1 MTTEN
6 IHPPANQAG
15 TPSKAKIW
23 FRATR
28 PFSFTA
34 SITPCV
40 VGAMVALLVGG
51 SGALWYLMPFILIS
65 SVLLHAAT
73 NLVSDYYDFIKG
85 VDTKDSFGGSGVL
98 TEELLKPRQVFKAGI
113 LFFAIA
119 FLLGL
124 PIIFARGELILV
136 LGIVGIL
143 GGFFYTG
150 WPIGY
155 KYVALGNVF
164 VFILMGPLMVVG
176 TFYALTGHYM
186 ADVLYISLPI
196 GCLVAGILQANNLR
210 DIIHDKN
217 ASIKTAASMGG
228 SGYAKAEYLT
238 LIIGAYVIV
247 IALVL
252 LKILSPWS
260 LLVLLSLPPAIK
272 NMNQIRGVQV
282 DNTSK
287 IAMLDVQTAQLH
299 MMFGLLLSISV
310 LISKFV

>member
-1 MTTEN
+1 MTSEN
-6 IHPPANQAG
+6 TNPATPQAQ

-34 SITPCV
+34 STIPCV
-40 VGAMVALLVGG
+40 LGAMLALLVYNGN
-51 SGALWYLMPFILIS
+51 SLWYLFPFIILS
-65 SVLLHAAT
+65 SLTLHAAT
-73 NLVSDYYDFIKG
+73 NLVSDYYDFVKG
-85 VDTKDSFGGSGVL
+85 VDTKDSMGGSGVL
-98 TEELLKPRQVFKAGI
+98 IEGLLKPRQVFNAGI

-119 FLLGL
+119 FVLGL

-155 KYVALGNVF
+155 KYAALGNFF

-176 TFYALTGHYM
+176 TFYALTGHYS

-196 GCLVAGILQANNLR
+196 GCLVTGILQANNLR
-210 DIIHDKN
+210 DISHDKN
-217 ASIKTAASMGG
+217 AHIKTLANVAG
-228 SGYAKAEYLT
+228 STYAKAEYLT

-252 LKILSPWS
+252 LKILSPWA
-260 LLVLLSLPPAIK
+260 LIVLLSLPPAIK
-272 NMNQIRGVQV
+272 NMNQIKGVQV

-299 MMFGLLLSISV
+299 LLFGLLLSISV

>member
-1 MTTEN
+1 MSNQNTN
-6 IHPPANQAG
+6 LSDSQAG
-15 TPSKAKIW
+15 AQSKAKIW

-34 SITPCV
+34 SATPCI
-40 VGAMVALLVGG
+40 VGAMVALLVSNGQ
-51 SGALWYLMPFILIS
+51 SSWYLMPFILVS

-98 TEELLKPRQVFKAGI
+98 TEGLLQPKQIFKAGI
-113 LFFAIA
+113 LFFALA
-119 FLLGL
+119 TLVGL

-155 KYVALGNVF
+155 KYVALGNLF

-176 TFYALTGHYM
+176 TFYALTGYYS

-210 DIIHDKN
+210 DIIHDRN
-217 ASIKTAASMGG
+217 ANIKTLAAVAGNS
-228 SGYAKAEYLT
+228 YAKAEYLT
-238 LIIGAYVIV
+238 LIIGAYVVV

-252 LKILSPWS
+252 LKVLSPWS
-260 LLVLLSLPPAIK
+260 FLVLLSLPPAIK
-272 NMNQIRGVQV
+272 NMSQIKGVQV
-282 DNTSK
+282 DNTAK

-299 MMFGLLLSISV
+299 LLFGLLLSVSI

>member
-1 MTTEN
+1 MTTETA
-6 IHPPANQAG
+6 PV
-15 TPSKAKIW
+15 PSKSKIW

-34 SITPCV
+34 SVIPCV
-40 VGAMVALLVGG
+40 VGAMLALLMAGG
-51 SGALWYLMPFILIS
+51 ASLWYLFPFILVS

-73 NLVSDYYDFIKG
+73 NLIGDYYDFIKG

-98 TEELLKPRQVFKAGI
+98 TEGLLQPKPVFNMGI
-113 LFFAIA
+113 LFFALA
-119 FLLGL
+119 FLIGL
-124 PIIFARGELILV
+124 PIIFARGELILI
-136 LGIVGIL
+136 LGIIGIL

-155 KYVALGNVF
+155 KYVALGNIF

-176 TFYALTGHYM
+176 TFFALTGYYS

-210 DIIHDKN
+210 DIIHDQKAN
-217 ASIKTAASMGG
+217 IKTFASVAGG
-228 SGYAKAEYLT
+228 GFAKAEYLF
-238 LIIGAYVIV
+238 LIITAYVIV
-247 IALVL
+247 IVLVALG
-252 LKILSPWS
+252 ILSPWS

-272 NMNQIRGVQV
+272 NMNQIKGVQV
-282 DNTSK
+282 ENTSK

-299 MMFGLLLSISV
+299 MLFGLLLSVSI
-310 LISKFV
+310 LISKYI

>member
-1 MTTEN
+1 MTAEN
-6 IHPPANQAG
+6 TR
-15 TPSKAKIW
+15 TPSEAKIW

-34 SITPCV
+34 SVIPCV
-40 VGAMVALLVGG
+40 VGAMTALLVEGG
-51 SGALWYLMPFILIS
+51 YSMWYLFPFILLS

-73 NLVSDYYDFIKG
+73 NLVSDYYDFVKG
-85 VDTKDSFGGSGVL
+85 VDTKDSMGGSGVL
-98 TEELLKPRQVFKAGI
+98 IEGLLKPRRVFNAGI

-136 LGIVGIL
+136 LGIIGIL

-155 KYVALGNVF
+155 KYVALGNFF
-164 VFILMGPLMVVG
+164 VFLLMGPLMVVG
-176 TFYALTGHYM
+176 TFYALTGTYT

-196 GCLVAGILQANNLR
+196 GFLVAGILQAINLR
-210 DIIHDKN
+210 DIIHDQKAN
-217 ASIKTAASMGG
+217 IKTFASVAG
-228 SGYAKAEYLT
+228 SGYAKAEYSV

-247 IALVL
+247 VALVL
-252 LKILSPWS
+252 LKVLSPWS
-260 LLVLLSLPPAIK
+260 LIVMLSLPPAIK
-272 NMNQIRGVQV
+272 NLNQIKGVAV

-299 MMFGLLLSISV
+299 LLFGLLLSVSI

>member
-1 MTTEN
+1 MISETT
-6 IHPPANQAG
+6 AS
-15 TPSKAKIW
+15 PSKAKIW

-34 SITPCV
+34 SMTPCIL
-40 VGAMVALLVGG
+40 GAMLALLVSNGE
-51 SGALWYLMPFILIS
+51 SLWYLLPFILLS
-65 SVLLHAAT
+65 SILMHAAT
-73 NLVSDYYDFIKG
+73 NMVSDYYDFIKG

-98 TEELLKPRQVFKAGI
+98 TEGLLQPRQVFKAGI

-124 PIIFARGELILV
+124 PIIFARGEVILV

-155 KYVALGNVF
+155 KYVALGNFF
-164 VFILMGPLMVVG
+164 VFLLMGPLMVIG
-176 TFYALTGHYM
+176 TFYALTGRYS

-196 GCLVAGILQANNLR
+196 GFLVAGILQANNLR
-210 DIIHDKN
+210 DIIHDQKAN
-217 ASIKTAASMGG
+217 IKTLAAVAGN
-228 SGYAKAEYLT
+228 GYAKAEYLT
-238 LIIGAYVIV
+238 LIMGAYVIV

-252 LKILSPWS
+252 MKILSPWS

-272 NMNQIRGVQV
+272 NMNQIKGVQV

-299 MMFGLLLSISV
+299 LLFGLLLSISV
-310 LISKFV
+310 LISKYI

>member
-1 MTTEN
+1 MTAEN
-6 IHPPANQAG
+6 TAA
-15 TPSKAKIW
+15 PSKGKIW

-34 SITPCV
+34 SVIPCV
-40 VGAMVALLVGG
+40 VGAMLALLMTGG
-51 SGALWYLMPFILIS
+51 SSLWYLFPFILVS

-98 TEELLKPRQVFKAGI
+98 TEGLLQPKQVFKMGI
-113 LFFAIA
+113 LFFAFA
-119 FLLGL
+119 FIIGL
-124 PIIFARGELILV
+124 PIILARGELILV
-136 LGIVGIL
+136 LGIIGIL

-164 VFILMGPLMVVG
+164 VFLLMGPLMVVG
-176 TFYALTGHYM
+176 TFYALTGYYS

-210 DIIHDKN
+210 DIIHDRK
-217 ASIKTAASMGG
+217 ASIKTFASVAGG
-228 SGYAKAEYLT
+228 GFAKAEYLF
-238 LIIGAYVIV
+238 LIITAYVIV
-247 IALVL
+247 IVLVALG
-252 LKILSPWS
+252 ILSPWS

-272 NMNQIRGVQV
+272 NMNQIKGLKV

-299 MMFGLLLSISV
+299 MKFGLLLSASI
-310 LISKFV
+310 LISKFI

>member
-1 MTTEN
+1 MTSEN
-6 IHPPANQAG
+6 TALPLKG
-15 TPSKAKIW
+15 KIW

-34 SITPCV
+34 SVIPCV
-40 VGAMVALLVGG
+40 LGAMLALLVSDG
-51 SGALWYLMPFILIS
+51 SSAWYLFPFILVS

-73 NLVSDYYDFIKG
+73 NLVSDYFDFIKG

-98 TEELLKPRQVFKAGI
+98 TEGLLQPKQVFNMGI
-113 LFFAIA
+113 LFFTIA
-119 FLLGL
+119 FVIGL

-136 LGIVGIL
+136 LGIIGIL

-176 TFYALTGHYM
+176 TFYALTGNYS

-196 GCLVAGILQANNLR
+196 GCLVTGILQANNLR
-210 DIIHDKN
+210 DIIHDQKAN
-217 ASIKTAASMGG
+217 IKTLASVAGN
-228 SGYAKAEYLT
+228 GYAKAEYLT

-252 LKILSPWS
+252 MKILSPWS

-272 NMNQIRGVQV
+272 NMNQVKGVQV

-299 MMFGLLLSISV
+299 LLFGLLLSVSV
-310 LISKFV
+310 LISKYI

>member
-1 MTTEN
+1 MTEEKT
-6 IHPPANQAG
+6 HLSAG
-15 TPSKAKIW
+15 KPGKQSSAKIW

-34 SITPCV
+34 SVIPCI
-40 VGAMVALLVGG
+40 VGAMTALLVEGG
-51 SGALWYLMPFILIS
+51 NSLWYLFPFILVS

-73 NLVSDYYDFIKG
+73 NLVSDYYDFVKG

-98 TEELLKPRQVFKAGI
+98 LEELLKPRQVFNAGI
-113 LFFAIA
+113 LFFVLA
-119 FLLGL
+119 FVIGL
-124 PIIFARGELILV
+124 PIILARGEVILV

-155 KYVALGNVF
+155 KYVALGNFF
-164 VFILMGPLMVVG
+164 VFLLMGPLMVVG
-176 TFYALTGHYM
+176 TFYALTGTYM

-196 GCLVAGILQANNLR
+196 GFLVAGILQANNLR
-210 DIIHDKN
+210 DIIHDQKAN
-217 ASIKTAASMGG
+217 IKTFASVAG
-228 SGYAKAEYLT
+228 SGYAKAEYLF

-252 LKILSPWS
+252 LEVLSPWS
-260 LLVLLSLPPAIK
+260 LIVLLSLPPAIK
-272 NMNQIRGVQV
+272 NMNQIKGVAV

-299 MMFGLLLSISV
+299 MLFGLLLSVSI
-310 LISKFV
+310 LISKFI

>member
-1 MTTEN
+1 MTSEN
-6 IHPPANQAG
+6 TALPPKG
-15 TPSKAKIW
+15 KIW

-34 SITPCV
+34 SVIPCV
-40 VGAMVALLVGG
+40 LGAMLALLVSDG
-51 SGALWYLMPFILIS
+51 SSAWYLFPFILVS
-65 SVLLHAAT
+65 AVLLHAAT
-73 NLVSDYYDFIKG
+73 NLVSDYFDFIKG

-98 TEELLKPRQVFKAGI
+98 TEGLLQPKQVFNMGI
-113 LFFAIA
+113 LFFTLA
-119 FLLGL
+119 FIIGL

-136 LGIVGIL
+136 LGIIGIL

-176 TFYALTGHYM
+176 TFYALTGNYS

-196 GCLVAGILQANNLR
+196 GCLVTGILQANNLR
-210 DIIHDKN
+210 DIIHDQKAN
-217 ASIKTAASMGG
+217 IKTLASVAGN
-228 SGYAKAEYLT
+228 GYAKAEYLT

-252 LKILSPWS
+252 MKILSPWS

-272 NMNQIRGVQV
+272 NMNQIKGVQV

-299 MMFGLLLSISV
+299 LLFGLLLSVSV
-310 LISKFV
+310 LISKYV

>member
-1 MTTEN
+1 MTTETT
-6 IHPPANQAG
+6 ANS
-15 TPSKAKIW
+15 SKGKIW

-34 SITPCV
+34 SVIPCV
-40 VGAMVALLVGG
+40 VGAMTALLVEGRNP
-51 SGALWYLMPFILIS
+51 LWHLFPFILVS

-98 TEELLKPRQVFKAGI
+98 TEGLLQPKQVFKMGI
-113 LFFAIA
+113 LFFALA
-119 FLLGL
+119 FLIGL
-124 PIIFARGELILV
+124 PIIIARGELILV

-155 KYVALGNVF
+155 KYVALGNIF
-164 VFILMGPLMVVG
+164 VFLLMGPLMVVG
-176 TFYALTGHYM
+176 TFYALTGFYS

-210 DIIHDKN
+210 DIIHDQKAN
-217 ASIKTAASMGG
+217 IKTLASVAGG
-228 SGYAKAEYLT
+228 DFAKAEYLF
-238 LIIGAYVIV
+238 LIITAYVIV
-247 IALVL
+247 IVLVALG
-252 LKILSPWS
+252 ILTPWS

-272 NMNQIRGVQV
+272 NMNRIKGVHLE
-282 DNTSK
+282 NTSK

-299 MMFGLLLSISV
+299 MKFGLLLSASILLSK
-310 LISKFV
+310 LI

>member
-1 MTTEN
+1 MTTETV
-6 IHPPANQAG
+6 PV
-15 TPSKAKIW
+15 PSKGKIW

-34 SITPCV
+34 SVIPCV
-40 VGAMVALLVGG
+40 VGAMLALLVSNGN
-51 SGALWYLMPFILIS
+51 SLWYLFPFILFS

-98 TEELLKPRQVFKAGI
+98 TEGLLQPKPVYKMGI
-113 LFFAIA
+113 IFFALA
-119 FLLGL
+119 FAIGL
-124 PIIFARGELILV
+124 PIIFARGELILI
-136 LGIVGIL
+136 LGLAGIL

-155 KYVALGNVF
+155 KYVALGNIF

-176 TFYALTGHYM
+176 TFYALTGYYS

-210 DIIHDKN
+210 DIIHDRK
-217 ASIKTAASMGG
+217 ASIKTLASVAGNT
-228 SGYAKAEYLT
+228 YAKAEYLF
-238 LIIGAYVIV
+238 LIITAYVIV
-247 IALVL
+247 IVLVIL
-252 LKILSPWS
+252 RILSPWS

-272 NMNQIRGVQV
+272 NMNQIKGVHV
-282 DNTSK
+282 ENTSK

-299 MMFGLLLSISV
+299 MKFGLLLSASI
-310 LISKFV
+310 LLSKFI

>member
-1 MTTEN
+1 MTTETA
-6 IHPPANQAG
+6 PV
-15 TPSKAKIW
+15 PSKGKIW

-34 SITPCV
+34 SVIPCV
-40 VGAMVALLVGG
+40 VGAMLALLMTGG
-51 SGALWYLMPFILIS
+51 SSLWYLFPFILVS

-98 TEELLKPRQVFKAGI
+98 TEGLLQPKQVFKMGI
-113 LFFAIA
+113 LFFAFA
-119 FLLGL
+119 FIIGL
-124 PIIFARGELILV
+124 PIILARGELILV
-136 LGIVGIL
+136 LGIIGIL

-164 VFILMGPLMVVG
+164 VFLLMGPLMVVG
-176 TFYALTGHYM
+176 TFYALTGYYS

-210 DIIHDKN
+210 DIIHDRK
-217 ASIKTAASMGG
+217 ASIKTFASVAGG
-228 SGYAKAEYLT
+228 GFAKAEYLF
-238 LIIGAYVIV
+238 LIITAYVIV
-247 IALVL
+247 IVLVALG
-252 LKILSPWS
+252 ILSPWS

-272 NMNQIRGVQV
+272 NMNQIKGLKV

-299 MMFGLLLSISV
+299 MKFGLLLSASI
-310 LISKFV
+310 LISKFI

>member
-1 MTTEN
+1 MTSEN
-6 IHPPANQAG
+6 TAS
-15 TPSKAKIW
+15 PSKAKIW

-34 SITPCV
+34 SVIPCV
-40 VGAMVALLVGG
+40 LGAMLALLVSNG
-51 SGALWYLMPFILIS
+51 SLSWYLFPFILVS

-73 NLVSDYYDFIKG
+73 NLVSDYFDFIKG

-98 TEELLKPRQVFKAGI
+98 TEGLLQPKQVFNMGI
-113 LFFAIA
+113 LFFALA
-119 FLLGL
+119 FIIGL
-124 PIIFARGELILV
+124 PIIFSRGELILI

-176 TFYALTGHYM
+176 TFYALTGYYSG
-186 ADVLYISLPI
+186 DVLFISLPI
-196 GCLVAGILQANNLR
+196 GCLVTGILQANNLR
-210 DIIHDKN
+210 DIIHDQKAN
-217 ASIKTAASMGG
+217 IKTFESVAGNG
-228 SGYAKAEYLT
+228 FAKGEYLF
-238 LIIGAYVIV
+238 LIITAYVIV
-247 IALVL
+247 IILVA

-272 NMNQIRGVQV
+272 NMNQIKGVQV

-299 MMFGLLLSISV
+299 LLFGLLLSISV
-310 LISKFV
+310 LISKYI

>member
-1 MTTEN
+1 MTTETA
-6 IHPPANQAG
+6 HVH
-15 TPSKAKIW
+15 SKGKIW

-34 SITPCV
+34 SVIPCV
-40 VGAMVALLVGG
+40 LGAMLALLVSNGE
-51 SGALWYLMPFILIS
+51 SLWYLFPFILVS

-98 TEELLKPRQVFKAGI
+98 TEGLLKPRQVFKMGI
-113 LFFAIA
+113 LFFALA
-119 FLLGL
+119 FLVGL
-124 PIIFARGELILV
+124 PIILARGELILI

-164 VFILMGPLMVVG
+164 VFILMGPLMVIG
-176 TFYALTGHYM
+176 TFYALTGYYS

-210 DIIHDKN
+210 DIIHDQKAN
-217 ASIKTAASMGG
+217 IKTFAAVAGNSF
-228 SGYAKAEYLT
+228 AKAEYLF
-238 LIIGAYVIV
+238 LIITAYVIV
-247 IALVL
+247 IVLVALG
-252 LKILSPWS
+252 ILSPWS

-272 NMNQIRGVQV
+272 NMNQIKGVHV
-282 DNTSK
+282 ENTSK

-299 MMFGLLLSISV
+299 MLFGLLLSASV
-310 LISKFV
+310 LLSKFI